1 MKQFQNLSN
10 FCSTTGFNMKINDRL
25 EYYSKNDTKF
35 LKNYLS
41 LIGSHQLEYRSWV
54 HHPYYSER
62 YGNQRIEEPTP
73 VEGFLVKINCG
84 NDIYFNAFKKE
95 KVKLYYFFTSDNLL
109 FCTSSYKC
117 SPLLPRNIRTDR
129 MGYVTNIISEREKLD
144 KIPLVYKQNPYHLS
158 KGLFFKWLS
167 PASNN
172 GRFKS
177 NDYFAF
183 KCYNTKLLRILKSD
197 SIIDINN
204 IKNVTIATE
213 VNSTTLES
221 LTYMYYSFWKKR
233 NTVSELKH
241 CLIKIIMKNG
251 NNIYL
256 MGPTTKIAKMWSI
269 TLNKMIQYWN
279 YKGLLDKQNTKIIQ
293 TQDLKQKNVDKE
305 AIHSSTQFTSSIEHI
320 SNKPSFN
327 MNGISLLRP
336 IIQSGM
342 LFQKFRKHSPFHKYF
357 VILIPGF
364 IIVFSL
370 PNLLKKNFLYQY
382 EHYQTISI
390 DNCYIYSGTACS
402 SNLINDDF
410 LFNSANPGYH
420 ATPKLFED
428 GWNSVEENITRCF
441 SIHFGKNDPIRN
453 DYNRKYREAK
463 TRNNKENF
471 KIYDRLTNKNRFETQ
486 FHYKTMTFMTKSK
499 KHRDIWLLA
508 LQQELERL
516 NEHE

>member
-1 MKQFQNLSN
+1 
-10 FCSTTGFNMKINDRL
+10 
-25 EYYSKNDTKF
+25 
-35 LKNYLS
+35 
-41 LIGSHQLEYRSWV
+41 
-54 HHPYYSER
+54 
-62 YGNQRIEEPTP
+62 
-73 VEGFLVKINCG
+73 
-84 NDIYFNAFKKE
+84 
-95 KVKLYYFFTSDNLL
+95 
-109 FCTSSYKC
+109 
-117 SPLLPRNIRTDR
+117 
-129 MGYVTNIISEREKLD
+129 
-144 KIPLVYKQNPYHLS
+144 
-158 KGLFFKWLS
+158 
-167 PASNN
+167 
-172 GRFKS
+172 
-177 NDYFAF
+177 
-183 KCYNTKLLRILKSD
+183 
-197 SIIDINN
+197 
-204 IKNVTIATE
+204 
-213 VNSTTLES
+213 
-221 LTYMYYSFWKKR
+221 
-233 NTVSELKH
+233 
-241 CLIKIIMKNG
+241 
-251 NNIYL
+251 
-256 MGPTTKIAKMWSI
+256 
-269 TLNKMIQYWN
+269 
-279 YKGLLDKQNTKIIQ
+279 
-293 TQDLKQKNVDKE
+293 
-305 AIHSSTQFTSSIEHI
+305 
-320 SNKPSFN
+320 
-327 MNGISLLRP
+327 MNGISLRRP

-441 SIHFGKNDPIRN
+441 SIHFGKNNLIRN